1 MGVGNKA
8 IDMVLITYT
17 VQERMYG
24 AGVLDRSNYLQT
36 RPKRGQST
44 DRPMHEIDLRDA
56 RRAHQLVRDS
66 TPSRRDPARIEIR
79 PAERARQEKR
89 EKETKPNQA
98 DEMECN
104 EV

>member
-1 MGVGNKA
+1 MQLSDPKFRAFLLDLSSGHLDMYKIASVRRGGVGVGNKA

-56 RRAHQLVRDS
+56 EPIS
-66 TPSRRDPARIEIR
+66 
-79 PAERARQEKR
+79 
-89 EKETKPNQA
+89 
-98 DEMECN
+98 
-104 EV
+104 